1 MAEREGFIMGDVNVE
16 VKERKVTQVEFYG
29 MLRDVVEDSNVDN
42 KDELIDFIDSRVALI
57 KNRKHSESKVAKA
70 NVELAEKVYDFLAG
84 ASEAMAVTE
93 IYNGLKDVEGITSA
107 QKVTALIKKLGDR
120 VVKVAEN
127 KKKVKYSI
135 AD

>member
-1 MAEREGFIMGDVNVE
+1 MT
-16 VKERKVTQVEFYG
+16 VT
-29 MLRDVVEDSNVDN
+29 D
-42 KDELIDFIDSRVALI
+42 
-57 KNRKHSESKVAKA
+57 
-70 NVELAEKVYDFLAG
+70 
-84 ASEAMAVTE
+84 

-120 VVKVAEN
+120 VVKVTES

>member
-1 MAEREGFIMGDVNVE
+1 MEN
-16 VKERKVTQVEFYG
+16 VKERKATQVEFYG
-29 MLRDVVEDSNVDN
+29 MLRDVVEASDVEN
-42 KDELIDFIDSRVALI
+42 KGELVDFIDSRVALI

-70 NVELAEKVYDFLAG
+70 NVELAEKVYDFLAN
-84 ASEAMAVTE
+84 ADEAMTVTE
-93 IYNGLKDVEGITSA
+93 IFNGLNGVEGITSA

-120 VVKVAEN
+120 VVKVTES

>member
-1 MAEREGFIMGDVNVE
+1 MAEREGFIMEN

-29 MLRDVVEDSNVDN
+29 MLRDVVEASDVAN
-42 KDELIDFIDSRVALI
+42 KGELVDFIDSRVALI
-57 KNRKHSESKVAKA
+57 KNRKHSESKAVKA
-70 NVELAEKVYDFLAG
+70 NVELAEKVYNFLADAG
-84 ASEAMAVTE
+84 EAMTVTE
-93 IYNGLKDVEGITSA
+93 IFNGMNGVEGITSA

-120 VVKVAEN
+120 VVKVTEN